1 MLAVHCSLLQSLTS
15 EAKHGAAFIVKAL
28 QDTMRSS
35 QRIALT
41 EIVHQNC
48 FERGL
53 VLNML
58 GSEGSHSELL
68 AEEPQAANLQLRSR
82 EQLLL
87 QVLCGNLYSGCG
99 RYPVVVGIIFHRLFY

>member
-1 MLAVHCSLLQSLTS
+1 M
-15 EAKHGAAFIVKAL
+15 KAL

-35 QRIALT
+35 QRIVLT

-53 VLNML
+53 VLTML
-58 GSEGSHSELL
+58 GSEGSHGELL
-68 AEEPQAANLQLRSR
+68 TEEPQAANQLRSR

-87 QVLCGNLYSGCG
+87 QVLCLNLYPGCG
-99 RYPVVVGIIFHRLFY
+99 RYPVVVGIIFY